1 MKRCIKLKLKKFR
14 FPAALCLLFLLIT
27 AIIVYIFL
35 GLTRQAAV
43 AAMGA
48 GAPAVRTLVIDPGHG
63 GLDGGASAKDGTT
76 ESAINLAIAL
86 RVEQISKLFG
96 VPVVM
101 TRHTE
106 ELDYPD
112 TVKTVRAKKVW
123 DQKTRVETIN
133 ATGGAVLISVHQNT
147 YPDARPN
154 GTEVLYA
161 KTEGSA
167 ALAELTHGN
176 LVACLNPENRRVAA
190 PISDRIYL
198 MKQVRCPAI
207 LVECGFLSNPSEAE
221 KLKTGAYQTAL
232 AAVLFASYMQY
243 TGAGEL

>member
-1 MKRCIKLKLKKFR
+1 MNRCRAKLKKIR
-14 FPAALCLLFLLIT
+14 FPAVVCLLFLLIA

-35 GLTRQAAV
+35 GLTREAAV
-43 AAMGA
+43 TAMGK
-48 GAPAVRTLVIDPGHG
+48 GAPSAHTLVIDPGHG

-76 ESAINLAIAL
+76 ESAVNLAIAL
-86 RVEQISKLFG
+86 RMEQLAKLFG
-96 VPVVM
+96 VPAVM
-101 TRHTE
+101 TRRTE

-112 TVKTVRAKKVW
+112 TAKTVRAKKVW

-147 YPDARPN
+147 YPDVRPR

-167 ALAELTHGN
+167 ALAELAHAN
-176 LVACLNPENRRVAA
+176 LIACLNPENRRVAA
-190 PISDRIYL
+190 PISDKIYL

-207 LVECGFLSNPSEAE
+207 LVECGFLSNPAEAE
-221 KLKTGAYQTAL
+221 KLKTGSYQTAL

-243 TGAGEL
+243 TGMGEI